1 MLKIFLEVET
11 NTKIDVQKYLIS
23 REANFMYQRDYLQ
36 IKMNNDAFESHFY
49 VIFRKCCSFR
59 FV

>member
-1 MLKIFLEVET
+1 MLEIFLEVET
-11 NTKIDVQKYLIS
+11 NTKIDMQKYLIS

-36 IKMNNDAFESHFY
+36 IKMNNAFESHFY